1 MSLSDDKERE
11 SLLSACPVPL
21 KCLAYVV
28 DCLWQVWLPF
38 SETSRSPGL
47 VASESDPVLDTG
59 VSRAL
64 EEDSSAMMS
73 DTSVLDRVLAD
84 LELEAGPDCN
94 AKAVKDD
101 KAKAPTY
108 MWDK

>member
-1 MSLSDDKERE
+1 MGCQDFRSFGIIGVPRHSRDIPEPLYMSLSDDKERE

-47 VASESDPVLDTG
+47 VASESDPVLDTLEF
-59 VSRAL
+59 RAL
-64 EEDSSAMMS
+64 LKRIAQ
-73 DTSVLDRVLAD
+73 
-84 LELEAGPDCN
+84 P
-94 AKAVKDD
+94 
-101 KAKAPTY
+101 
-108 MWDK
+108 